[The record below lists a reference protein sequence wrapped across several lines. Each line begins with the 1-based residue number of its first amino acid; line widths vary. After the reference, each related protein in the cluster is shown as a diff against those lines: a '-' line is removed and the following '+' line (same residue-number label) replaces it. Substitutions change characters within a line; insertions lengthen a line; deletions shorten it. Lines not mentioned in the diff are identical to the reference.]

1 MTYKLNY
8 SCVDE
13 MTCDPELY
21 YLCAQAV
28 KGSPA
33 VDFLACEDA
42 AESGKAADVAQKCA
56 SSTSLDW
63 QKISTCFAGDQGK
76 SLIQT
81 ASQYIDKR
89 FPSPVGIPRIEIN
102 RDPWET
108 LCKGCNRTYAL
119 LLKALCATGIQAGA
133 CPNSTIVV

>member
-1 MTYKLNY
+1 
-8 SCVDE
+8 

-42 AESGKAADVAQKCA
+42 AKSDPLSTKAAEIAQKCA
-56 SSTSLDW
+56 TSTSLDW

-76 SLIQT
+76 SLIKT
-81 ASQYIDKR
+81 ASQNFDKR
-89 FPSPVGIPRIEIN
+89 FPLPVGIPRIEIN
-102 RDPWET
+102 GKQPNV
-108 LCKGCNRTYAL
+108 GTYAQ
-119 LLKALCATGIQAGA
+119 LLKALCATGIKARA
-133 CPNSTIVV
+133 CPNSVDVILGHLVV